1 MPVSQVTVECPCCGR
16 EVELVLVGSAHEP
29 DWAENSKPRRKRRS
43 KTTADQLGSADG
55 DVAVVGG
62 RIQGVRSAE

>member
-29 DWAENSKPRRKRRS
+29 DWAENVKPPRKRRS
-43 KTTADQLGSADG
+43 KAQAQAGSTDG
-55 DVAVVGG
+55 D
-62 RIQGVRSAE
+62 GVLS

>member
-29 DWAENSKPRRKRRS
+29 DWAENAKPQRKRRS
-43 KTTADQLGSADG
+43 KAQLGSVDG

-62 RIQGVRSAE
+62 HIQGVRSAE